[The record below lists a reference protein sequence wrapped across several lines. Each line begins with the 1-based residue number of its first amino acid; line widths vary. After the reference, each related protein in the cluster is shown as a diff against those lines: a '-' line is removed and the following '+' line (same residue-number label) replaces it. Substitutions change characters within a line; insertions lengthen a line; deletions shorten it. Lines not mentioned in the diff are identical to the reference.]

1 MRRKAQC
8 ARSRVF
14 FSERRRERE
23 PLRREEQRHTTVGFS
38 LQLSYC
44 VKTRKR
50 ASHKDAQ
57 NKSHRRDME
66 IFERPPTAAFR
77 QKQHSGTERIRRK
90 AQCPQSRFFFSNTG
104 REQ

>member
-1 MRRKAQC
+1 MRNTRDAEEI
-8 ARSRVF
+8 RS
-14 FSERRRERE
+14 
-23 PLRREEQRHTTVGFS
+23 S
-38 LQLSYC
+38 L
-44 VKTRKR
+44 KRKR

-77 QKQHSGTERIRRK
+77 QKQHSGAERIRRK

>member
-23 PLRREEQRHTTVGFS
+23 PLRREEHNHP
-38 LQLSYC
+38 
-44 VKTRKR
+44 TRKR

-77 QKQHSGTERIRRK
+77 QKQHSGAERIRRK